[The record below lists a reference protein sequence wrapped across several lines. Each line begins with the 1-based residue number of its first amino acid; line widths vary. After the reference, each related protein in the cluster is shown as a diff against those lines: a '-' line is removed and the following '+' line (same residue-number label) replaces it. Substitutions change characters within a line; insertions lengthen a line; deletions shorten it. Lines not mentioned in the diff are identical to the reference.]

1 MTRLYTFA
9 AILFLSL
16 LCCGSISVSAQ
27 SPDRAQ
33 MLQEMTSLR
42 DRLKE
47 IEKQYIPPAP
57 EDRVAFASFLQQPG
71 TGIMRLLPREKFDG
85 FLAMRGGG
93 AYYSFTRLTNDY
105 NYGSDIGLEQG
116 YLSVGFAGADF
127 GMLTSLGDVAL
138 DEVKPELPAV
148 EYLSTFNVP
157 PKESDARAFWRQVS
171 TGYKIDEIT
180 YKNRFPASVDT
191 TYVVRSVSYERSDV
205 LVAFRVVRRDADGSL
220 IIVWKMLKKYPVTQL
235 ERSDVA
241 LTTGN

>member
-16 LCCGSISVSAQ
+16 LCCGSINVSAQ

-57 EDRVAFASFLQQPG
+57 EDRAAFASFLQQPG

-127 GMLTSLGDVAL
+127 GMLTSLGSVTL

-148 EYLSTFNVP
+148 EYLTTFNTP
-157 PKESDARAFWRQVS
+157 TKESEARVQQRQVGN
-171 TGYKIDEIT
+171 GYTINGVA
-180 YKNRFPASVDT
+180 YQNRLPAHVNH
-191 TYVVRSVSYERSDV
+191 TYVLRSINYRESDI

-220 IIVWKMLKKYPVTQL
+220 IIVWKMLKEFPIPQL

>member
-16 LCCGSISVSAQ
+16 LCCGSINAQ

-42 DRLKE
+42 ERLKE

-57 EDRVAFASFLQQPG
+57 EDRAAFASFLQQPG
-71 TGIMRLLPREKFDG
+71 TGIMRLLPREKFDR
-85 FLAMRGGG
+85 FLAMSGGG
-93 AYYSFTRLTNDY
+93 AYYSFTRLTNEY
-105 NYGSDIGLEQG
+105 GYGSDIGLEQDH
-116 YLSVGFAGADF
+116 LSVGFAGADF
-127 GMLTSLGDVAL
+127 GILTVLGDIAL
-138 DEVKPELPAV
+138 DEVKSELPAV
-148 EYLSTFNVP
+148 EYLSAFNP
-157 PKESDARAFWRQVS
+157 PTKRTEVDAFWRQLG
-171 TGYKIDEIT
+171 TGYTINEVA
-180 YKNRFPASVDT
+180 YKNRVPASVDT
-191 TYVVRSVSYERSDV
+191 TYVVRSISYERSDV

-220 IIVWKMLKKYPVTQL
+220 IIIWKMLKKYPVTHL

>member
-16 LCCGSISVSAQ
+16 LCCGSINAQ

-42 DRLKE
+42 ERLKE

-57 EDRVAFASFLQQPG
+57 EDRAAFASFLQQPG

-93 AYYSFTRLTNDY
+93 AYYSFTRLTNEY
-105 NYGSDIGLEQG
+105 GYGSDVGLEQG
-116 YLSVGFAGADF
+116 QLSVGFAGADF
-127 GMLTSLGDVAL
+127 GIFTVLGDVAL
-138 DEVKPELPAV
+138 DEVKPELPTV
-148 EYLSTFNVP
+148 EPLFTFITP
-157 PKESDARAFWRQVS
+157 TKERDARRIQQQHANRQFTINEVA
-171 TGYKIDEIT
+171 YKD
-180 YKNRFPASVDT
+180 RVPARVDT
-191 TYVVRSVSYERSDV
+191 TYIVRSINYDRSDV
-205 LVAFRVVRRDADGSL
+205 LVAFRVVRRDTDGSL
-220 IIVWKMLKKYPVTQL
+220 IIIWKMLKKYPVPHL

>member
-16 LCCGSISVSAQ
+16 LCCGSINVNAQ

-33 MLQEMTSLR
+33 MEQEMTSLR
-42 DRLKE
+42 ERLKE

-57 EDRVAFASFLQQPG
+57 EDRAAFASFLQQPG
-71 TGIMRLLPREKFDG
+71 TGIMRLLPREKYDG

-93 AYYSFTRLTNDY
+93 SYYSFTRLTNEY
-105 NYGSDIGLEQG
+105 GYGSDLGLEQG
-116 YLSVGFAGADF
+116 NLKVGFAGADF
-127 GMLTSLGDVAL
+127 GMLTVLGDVAL

-148 EYLSTFNVP
+148 EHLFDFNTP
-157 PKESDARAFWRQVS
+157 LKESEARVQQRQVS
-171 TGYKIDEIT
+171 NGYTINEVA
-180 YKNRFPASVDT
+180 YKNRFPARIDT
-191 TYVVRSVSYERSDV
+191 TYVLRSINYETSDV

-220 IIVWKMLKKYPVTQL
+220 IIVWKMLKKYPVPHL